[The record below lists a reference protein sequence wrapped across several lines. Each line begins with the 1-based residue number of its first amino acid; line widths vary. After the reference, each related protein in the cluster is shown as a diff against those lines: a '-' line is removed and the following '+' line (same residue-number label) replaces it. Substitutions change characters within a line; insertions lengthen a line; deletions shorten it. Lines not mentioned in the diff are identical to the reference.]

1 MNKSKGFTLIELMIV
16 VAVVGILAAVAFPSY
31 QNYVQQTRRADA
43 QAALMELA
51 HHMERHY
58 TANGSYTA
66 ATLPFSQSPRDGGTA
81 MYSLSLTAQTASAYT
96 LSAEPTNGMSGDSCG
111 TLTLD
116 NLGRKGSGGAVAT
129 CWKR

>member
-16 VAVVGILAAVAFPSY
+16 VAVIGILSAIAFPSY
-31 QNYVQQTRRADA
+31 QQYVQQTRRADA

-51 HHMERHY
+51 HHMERYY
-58 TANGSYTA
+58 TANGKYTD
-66 ATLPFSQSPRDGGTA
+66 ATLPFSQSPRDGGAA
-81 MYSLSLTAQTASAYT
+81 MYNLSLTETASAYT